1 MAASVLWMIGKR
13 SANTI
18 AEPQVFGAPS
28 GRIRRPDGNRVGTVS
43 QAVKSSFVMLT
54 NAKRISRD
62 CDYRSMANS
71 SAVKAFS
78 AADE

>member
-28 GRIRRPDGNRVGTVS
+28 GRIRRSGGNRVGTVP
-43 QAVKSSFVMLT
+43 QAVKFSLVMLT
-54 NAKRISRD
+54 NSKRIYHNY
-62 CDYRSMANS
+62 DYRSMANS